1 MEKELSFEQQMKK
14 LQDIVEK
21 LEKNDVELD
30 ESIALYEE
38 GLRLSRILKEQ
49 LDQFEKKIE
58 ELSRD
63 DDNE

>member
-21 LEKNDVELD
+21 REKNDVELD

-63 DDNE
+63 DENE

>member
-63 DDNE
+63 DENE